1 MPATRRH
8 LVSHLLVALAV
19 PFLIQHS
26 DVDFAGAASPE
37 HPVVPG
43 FDRIYSA
50 PNADAVEGGQLL
62 LTELNCV
69 SCHKAD
75 DATAELLRPKQAPVL
90 DNVGARV
97 EVKWLQSYLASVHD
111 AKAGTT
117 MPDLSAGL
125 DEPTKTQQVKALT
138 HFLATTG
145 SIADTMGDSSAVVR
159 GERLFHTV
167 GCVAC
172 HAPIRDD
179 VETPPN
185 SVPLGAIADKYSLT
199 SLTEFVK
206 NPLKVRPSG
215 RMPNFKLDDKQA
227 RDIASF
233 FFRDKKIAANVN
245 FAYYEGSWNQKLPD
259 FTALKPKMEGQA
271 SGFDLS
277 VRQKNDGFAFRFSG
291 FIHIPKDGDYQF
303 FLGSDDG
310 SRLLVDGQQLI
321 INDGIHPHSVKG
333 GKSRLADGV
342 HEVVVEYF
350 EGGGEESL
358 TVEIQGPGLAKQ
370 PLASITTI
378 TRERPKKEI
387 DGEVFVLDESLAK
400 QGKQL
405 FTSIGCASCHNLKID
420 NQKIQSTASAR
431 KLSEL
436 SNLTAGCL
444 SDKPNKGVPHYRLSN
459 AQRSKLKAAITN
471 LQKSPNDSAEASIRR
486 TMAQFNCYACH
497 VRNNVGGVDEA
508 RNEFFTSTMKEMG
521 DEGRIPPPLDGVADK
536 LTEKWL
542 KGILENGSKDRPYM
556 LTMMP
561 QFGGGNVGR
570 LQAALQEVD
579 QKTEANIPD
588 YELPDSKMKAIGRR
602 LAGEKGLGCIKCHTF
617 DKFKATGIQ
626 SIDLTIMSERLRKD
640 WFHRYM
646 ANPQTY
652 RPGTRMPAPWP
663 FGQATIRDVLDV
675 GNVEQQVAQ
684 QKESVWLFLEDGK
697 KAGIPVGLNTGGI
710 ILKPE
715 TAPIIYRNFIEGVSP
730 RGIAVGYPERVNLCF
745 DADTFSLALI
755 WENDF
760 IDASKHWK
768 GRGQGF
774 QPPLGDNVYDL
785 VRGVPFATLES
796 PEASWPTESASKQG
810 FRFLGYRFNSS
821 RQPIFRYS
829 KGRIAI
835 SDAIV
840 PRKNDNQLASFERT
854 ITLESPSSAEGI
866 YFRAASASKIDS
878 ANDGFILDDHLK
890 LTLDARHSKSAIVR
904 QKGGKTELLIPV
916 NFTNGKAEITQIYE
930 W

>member
-1 MPATRRH
+1 MRAIYSNRGTIAVLAAVFTALQLTPH
-8 LVSHLLVALAV
+8 ISH
-19 PFLIQHS
+19 
-26 DVDFAGAASPE
+26 GASPQ

-50 PNADAVEGGQLL
+50 DNANAVEGGQLL

-69 SCHKAD
+69 SCHKVD
-75 DATAELLRPKQAPVL
+75 DETSKRLKPKQAPIL
-90 DNVGARV
+90 DTVGART
-97 EVKWLQSYLASVHD
+97 EVKWLKGYLSSVHD

-117 MPDLSAGL
+117 MPDLLAGL
-125 DEPTKTQQVKALT
+125 APATRMQQITALT

-145 SIADTMGDSSAVVR
+145 SVTDAMGNSSAVVR
-159 GERLFHTV
+159 GERLFHTI

-172 HAPIRDD
+172 HAPIRDG
-179 VETPPN
+179 VKVPPN
-185 SVPLGAIADKYSLT
+185 SVPLGAVADKYSLT

-245 FAYYEGSWNQKLPD
+245 FAYYEGNWQQKLPD
-259 FTALKPKMEGQA
+259 FSTLKPKSEGQS

-277 VRQKNDGFAFRFSG
+277 VRQKNDGFGFIFSG
-291 FIHIPKDGDYQF
+291 FMHIPKDGEYQF

-310 SRLLVDGQQLI
+310 SRLLVDGKQLI
-321 INDGIHPHSVKG
+321 LNDGIHPHSVKN
-333 GKSRLADGV
+333 GKIRLASGA
-342 HEVVVEYF
+342 HEVIVEYF
-350 EGGGEESL
+350 ESGGHESL
-358 TVEIQGPGLAKQ
+358 TVEIQGPGLSRQ
-370 PLASITTI
+370 QLASITTA
-378 TRERPKKEI
+378 TRERPTKEV
-387 DGEVFVLDESLAK
+387 DGGVFVLDEALAK
-400 QGKQL
+400 QGREL
-405 FTSIGCASCHNLKID
+405 FASIGCASCHNLQQN
-420 NQKIQSTASAR
+420 NQLVKSTASAK
-431 KLSEL
+431 KLAQL

-444 SDKPNKGVPHYRLSN
+444 ATAATKGVPHYRLSD
-459 AQRSKLKAAITN
+459 AQRLQLTAAIKG
-471 LQKSPNDSAEASIRR
+471 LQRTTVDTAEASIHR
-486 TMAQFNCYACH
+486 TMAQFNCFACH
-497 VRNNVGGVDEA
+497 TRDKVGGVDEA

-542 KGILENGSKDRPYM
+542 KGILHNGATDRPYM
-556 LTMMP
+556 LTRMP
-561 QFGGGNVGR
+561 QFGGENVGH
-570 LQAALQEVD
+570 LQAVLQEVD
-579 QKTEANIPD
+579 QKTEAAIPE

-646 ANPQTY
+646 ANPQIY

-697 KAGIPVGLNTGGI
+697 KAGIPIGLNSGGI

-715 TAPIIYRNFIEGVSP
+715 TTPVIYRNFIEGVSP

-760 IDASKHWK
+760 IDAAKHWK

-796 PEASWPTESASKQG
+796 PETSWPGESASEQG
-810 FRFLGYRFNSS
+810 YRFLGYRFNSS

-829 KGRIAI
+829 KDRIAI

-840 PRKNDNQLASFERT
+840 PRKNDSQLASFERT
-854 ITLESPSSAEGI
+854 ITLVSPSSTEGL
-866 YFRAASASKIDS
+866 YFRAASASKIES
-878 ANDGFILDDHLK
+878 VNGGFILDGHLK
-890 LTLDARHSKSAIVR
+890 LTLDARHTKSAIVR
-904 QKGGKTELLIPV
+904 QNGGKTELLISMT
-916 NFTNGKAEITQIYE
+916 FANGKAEITQIYE

>member
-1 MPATRRH
+1 MPSLRRRH
-8 LVSHLLVALAV
+8 FQTFLVVLAAPLLILQSSA
-19 PFLIQHS
+19 
-26 DVDFAGAASPE
+26 DFAPAASPK
-37 HPVVPG
+37 HPIVPG
-43 FDRIYSA
+43 FDRIYSVA
-50 PNADAVEGGQLL
+50 DADAVEGGRLL

-69 SCHKAD
+69 SCHKAEGD
-75 DATAELLRPKQAPVL
+75 VAKLLKPKQAPIL
-90 DNVGARV
+90 DTIGTRV
-97 EVKWLQSYLASVHD
+97 EVAWLQKFLASTH
-111 AKAGTT
+111 AEKAGTT
-117 MPDLSAGL
+117 MPDLFAGL
-125 DEPTKTQQVKALT
+125 DDDKRAKQVTALT
-138 HFLATTG
+138 HFLAQTG
-145 SIADTMGDSSAVVR
+145 SVADAMGDSAAVGR
-159 GERLFHTV
+159 GQKLFHSI
-167 GCVAC
+167 GCIAC
-172 HAPIRDD
+172 HAPIQDG
-179 VETPPN
+179 VEAPAN

-199 SLTEFVK
+199 SLTTFLK
-206 NPLKVRPSG
+206 NPLTVRPSG
-215 RMPNFKLDDKQA
+215 RMPNFKLDDKQS

-245 FAYYEGSWNQKLPD
+245 FAYYEGGWQKLPD
-259 FTALKPKMEGQA
+259 FSTLKPKTEGQA
-271 SGFDLS
+271 SGFDVG
-277 VRQKNDGFAFRFSG
+277 VRQKNDGFGIRFTG
-291 FIHIPKDGDYQF
+291 FIHLPKDGEYRF

-310 SRLLVDGQQLI
+310 SQLSIDGKQI
-321 INDGIHPHSVKG
+321 ILNDGVHPHSVKD
-333 GKSRLADGV
+333 GKAQLNAGV
-342 HEVVVEYF
+342 HEVLVDYF

-358 TVEIQGPGLAKQ
+358 SVEIQGPGLLKQ

-378 TRERPKKEI
+378 TKELPKKEVA
-387 DGEVFVLDESLAK
+387 GEVFTFDETLAK
-400 QGKQL
+400 QGQQL
-405 FTSIGCASCHNLKID
+405 FASIGCASCHQLKLSG
-420 NQKIQSTASAR
+420 QQVASTASAK

-436 SNLTAGCL
+436 SNVEAGCL
-444 SDKPNKGVPHYRLSN
+444 AASPLKGVPHYRLSDT
-459 AQRSKLKAAITN
+459 QRTHIAAALSTISEATEDTP
-471 LQKSPNDSAEASIRR
+471 QKSIHR
-486 TMAQFNCYACH
+486 TLAQFNCFACH
-497 VRNNVGGVDEA
+497 SRNKVGGVDDA

-521 DEGRIPPPLDGVADK
+521 DEGRIPPALDGVADK
-536 LTEKWL
+536 LTGKWL
-542 KGILENGSKDRPYM
+542 KNILDNGSKDRPYM

-561 QFGGGNVGR
+561 QFGGGNVGH
-570 LQAALQEVD
+570 LQAALQDVD
-579 QKTEANIPD
+579 QRAEARIPD

-684 QKESVWLFLEDGK
+684 QKEAVWLFLEDGK
-697 KAGIPVGLNTGGI
+697 KAGIPAGLNTGGI

-760 IDASKHWK
+760 IDASKHWN

-774 QPPLGDNVYDL
+774 QPPLGDNVFDL
-785 VRGVPFATLES
+785 VRGVPFAKLEN
-796 PEASWPTESASKQG
+796 ADAAWPTAPAAEQDY
-810 FRFLGYRFNSS
+810 RFLGYRFNSS

-829 KGRIAI
+829 KDRIAI

-840 PRKNDNQLASFERT
+840 PRRNEKKLASFERT
-854 ITLESPSSAEGI
+854 IRLETPSPVDGLF
-866 YFRAASASKIDS
+866 FRAASASKIES
-878 ANDGFILDDHLK
+878 FDGGFVLDDHLK
-890 LTLDARHSKSAIVR
+890 LTLGGATSKDAIIR
-904 QKGGKTELLIPV
+904 QSGGQTELLVPV
-916 NFTNGKAEITQIYE
+916 EFENGRAQITQIYE